1 MTLATY
7 LAQVTFI
14 EKGGQTEK
22 GYDIYFL
29 AKTIND
35 AACSAFAWAR
45 KRQEVLPDF
54 FGPLGCVKLYF
65 FNPEEI
71 KEDGT
76 YESPTS
82 FCVYEWKCDQGKPIP
97 TRKAA

>member
-1 MTLATY
+1 
-7 LAQVTFI
+7 
-14 EKGGQTEK
+14 
-22 GYDIYFL
+22 
-29 AKTIND
+29 
-35 AACSAFAWAR
+35 
-45 KRQEVLPDF
+45 LPDF